1 MVVSCAHSQ
10 AQRTQSEG
18 QGYFTDKI
26 LQATALGERGWG
38 LLNVAVGVCRNFAWL
53 LHMRLIMWIKL
64 LINTD
69 YRKTTGRV
77 EKMNRGSFH
86 SFSSLW

>member
-38 LLNVAVGVCRNFAWL
+38 LLNVAVGVCRNFA
-53 LHMRLIMWIKL
+53 
-64 LINTD
+64 
-69 YRKTTGRV
+69 
-77 EKMNRGSFH
+77 
-86 SFSSLW
+86 